1 MIRFASTKYKK
12 YYACDELEMTK
23 LNVFDMPY
31 SYGKLVLLVILILTG
46 LRNSI
51 AHRML
56 HNHPMS
62 NIEVVSCIIPANTLT
77 QRFLTRVR
85 VDFLVSQRLN
95 GALNNVPVKQSTK
108 PAAQCYYNNTQFI

>member
-1 MIRFASTKYKK
+1 
-12 YYACDELEMTK
+12 
-23 LNVFDMPY
+23 MPY
-31 SYGKLVLLVILILTG
+31 SYSKLVLLIILILTG

-56 HNHPMS
+56 HNHPIS
-62 NIEVVSCIIPANTLT
+62 NIEVASCIIPANTLT

-95 GALNNVPVKQSTK
+95 GALNKVPVKQSTK
-108 PAAQCYYNNTQFI
+108 SAAQCYYNKKQCI